1 MKKAKLKDGYIIFTY
16 DEFIVPIKITTAL
29 NMVKGEKLLDW
40 PNHQMPLTQENVE
53 LLITHN
59 FEVSDELMEFLLQTK
74 KESKKV
80 VETKIEGLK
89 GELFDYQ
96 KEGVAFLERKNGRV
110 LLADQQGLGKTLQA
124 LAYLQR
130 NPSIRPA
137 VVVCPASLKL
147 NWKAEAEKWT
157 TIKAE
162 VVKGLKPYQ
171 TKAELIIINYDIV
184 HTWIETLH
192 KTEFKCLILD
202 ESVAIKE
209 STARRTKAVKR
220 LAKGIQHVIA
230 LSGTPILN
238 KPSEIYN
245 TLAVVSPGLF
255 DSPSKFKWRY
265 CNMKYNGFGWDYSGA
280 SHIPELH
287 TILTSTVMLRRLKE
301 DVLKDLPDKLFSFVP
316 IEIDNEEEY
325 IKAES
330 DFIAYIREK
339 KGDEKALRAERAQ
352 QFAKIEVLK
361 QLSVKGKIK
370 ASMDWIDNL
379 LSVDGKLVVFCSH
392 HFVVD
397 ELMTKF
403 KSIAVKLDGRD
414 TAIEKNRSVERFQN
428 EERIRLF
435 VGNIKAAGSGLTLT
449 ASSNVAFMEYPWSP
463 ADLQQCA
470 DRCHRIGQKDTVNV
484 YYLHGNNTIEE
495 RLIKILDRKKLVLD
509 AMLDGIDTQQE
520 NLLTE
525 IIKSYI

>member
-1 MKKAKLKDGYIIFTY
+1 
-16 DEFIVPIKITTAL
+16 
-29 NMVKGEKLLDW
+29 
-40 PNHQMPLTQENVE
+40 
-53 LLITHN
+53 
-59 FEVSDELMEFLLQTK
+59 
-74 KESKKV
+74 
-80 VETKIEGLK
+80 
-89 GELFDYQ
+89 
-96 KEGVAFLERKNGRV
+96 

-147 NWKAEAEKWT
+147 NWKAETEKWT

-162 VVKGLKPYQ
+162 VVKGTKPYQ

-184 HTWIETLH
+184 HCWIETLR

-220 LAKGIQHVIA
+220 LAKGIQHIIA

-238 KPSEIYN
+238 RPSEIYN
-245 TLAVVSPGLF
+245 TLTLVSPGLF
-255 DSPSKFKWRY
+255 DSPGKFKRRY
-265 CNMKYNGFGWDYSGA
+265 CDMKYNGFGWDYSGA

-301 DVLKDLPDKLFSFVP
+301 NVLKDLPDKLFSFVP

-370 ASMDWIDNL
+370 ASIDWINNL

-414 TAIEKNRSVERFQN
+414 TAIEKNKSVERFQN
-428 EERIRLF
+428 EEKIRLF
-435 VGNIKAAGSGLTLT
+435 VGNIKAAGQGLTLT

-495 RLIKILDRKKLVLD
+495 RLIRILDRKKLVLD
-509 AMLDGIDTQQE
+509 AMLDGIDTQEE